1 MRNTFKF
8 STLKNR
14 TKNIFLFLFI
24 VFCFSLS
31 GSGQINFPNDYLG
44 TWKGNL
50 TLYPSLKEIPMSLQL
65 GPAITKDSVYK
76 YILTYEGATNDV
88 REYELHV
95 RDKKQGLFHV
105 DEKNGIIL
113 EEKLL
118 GNKLSSV
125 FSVSGSFLQI
135 TLELLTD
142 EIVFEVYSW
151 PAKVSKTTVS
161 KEDEETYTVDSYK
174 MNAYQKAVLKK

>member
-1 MRNTFKF
+1 MRI
-8 STLKNR
+8 S
-14 TKNIFLFLFI
+14 FLLMALGL
-24 VFCFSLS
+24 SLL
-31 GSGQINFPNDYLG
+31 GSAQVNFPNGYLG

-50 TLYPSLKEIPMSLQL
+50 KMEPSGMEIPMTLQL
-65 GPAITKDSVYK
+65 GPELIKDSVYK
-76 YILTYEGATNDV
+76 YVITYISPAKNDV

-95 RDKKQGLFHV
+95 TNKKQGLFYV

-118 GNKLSSV
+118 GNKLSSI

-151 PAKVSKTTVS
+151 PNTISKTTVS
-161 KEDEETYTVDSYK
+161 TGEEETYTVDSYK
-174 MNAYQKAVLKK
+174 LNAYQKAILKR

>member
-1 MRNTFKF
+1 MR
-8 STLKNR
+8 
-14 TKNIFLFLFI
+14 ILFLFI
-24 VFCFSLS
+24 AFGFSILS
-31 GSGQINFPNDYLG
+31 SAQINFPNNYLG

-50 TLYPSLKEIPMSLQL
+50 KMEPSGMEIPMTLQL
-65 GPAITKDSVYK
+65 GPELTKDSIYK
-76 YILTYEGATNDV
+76 YVITYISPAKNDV

-95 RDKKQGLFHV
+95 KDKKQGLFYI

-118 GNKLSSV
+118 GNKLTSI

-135 TLELLTD
+135 TLELLND

-151 PAKVSKTTVS
+151 PSQVAKNTVS
-161 KEDEETYTVDSYK
+161 KEEGETYMVDSYRL
-174 MNAYQKAVLKK
+174 NAYQKAILKK

>member
-1 MRNTFKF
+1 MN
-8 STLKNR
+8 
-14 TKNIFLFLFI
+14 
-24 VFCFSLS
+24 
-31 GSGQINFPNDYLG
+31 
-44 TWKGNL
+44 
-50 TLYPSLKEIPMSLQL
+50 LQL

-95 RDKKQGLFHV
+95 SDKKQGLFHV

-113 EEKLL
+113 QEKLL
-118 GNKLSSV
+118 GNKLSSI

-135 TLELLTD
+135 TLELLKD

-151 PAKVSKTTVS
+151 PSQVAKTTVGNE
-161 KEDEETYTVDSYK
+161 EDETYTVDSYRL
-174 MNAYQKAVLKK
+174 NGYQKAILKK